1 MAMKLLPYEI
11 FKKMRS
17 AKSKSKCIEILKENE
32 SWALKDLIRGAMDS
46 TIQWNLPEGEPPY
59 TPSLAHS
66 AASSILKEHKRFG
79 YFAKG
84 GPGDKLP
91 AFKRENIFISILE
104 AIHPED
110 AKIVADMVNKKV
122 QKPITR
128 PMVNEAFPGLLKD

>member
-59 TPSLAHS
+59 TPAPAHS
-66 AASSILKEHKRFG
+66 APTTILKEHKRFG

-91 AFKRENIFISILE
+91 AFKRENIFLSILE
-104 AIHPED
+104 GIHPED